1 MRPGTQIPCSD
12 NGFTLIEIIV
22 TILLASVLAALM
34 FQFMGTTLTGS
45 SGPVETVRD
54 GAAMEALMEAVISDY
69 VKRINTDPSTAL
81 GLMKTDA
88 DTLVYGSE
96 VTMAYIAF
104 DPSGN
109 ETPSGTATNTL
120 KVTVQ
125 LTGYSLMTLLTKSRK
140 DSDDP
145 VSKF

>member
-22 TILLASVLAALM
+22 TILLASVLAAMM

-45 SGPVETVRD
+45 FGPVETVR
-54 GAAMEALMEAVISDY
+54 AEATMERLMEAVISDY
-69 VKRINTDPSTAL
+69 VKRMNTDQSTAV
-81 GLMKTDA
+81 GSMKTDA
-88 DTLVYGSE
+88 DALVYGSE

-104 DPSGN
+104 DSSGN

-125 LTGYSLMTLLTKSRK
+125 VAGRRLITLLTKSRK
-140 DSDDP
+140 YSDDP